1 MESLKIRSR
10 VDADGVVRLQVPV
23 ELANSEIDLVVVYQT
38 VEKSRES
45 KESKTA
51 TELGYPEDFF
61 DSTFGCWEGEP
72 LTRGEQGECDQRRWD
87 LL

>member
-23 ELANSEIDLVVVYQT
+23 ELANSEIELVVVYQA
-38 VEKSRES
+38 VEKNIES

-51 TELGYPEDFF
+51 TELGYAEDFF
-61 DSTFGCWEGEP
+61 EKTFGAWQGEP